1 MQVHTSVGVR
11 DMVCAKQRQCVD
23 DISNKKCNICN
34 LCETEHGREISIEL
48 KTGMKCVAARSI
60 KSAIELVFAH
70 VKDTGRLA
78 YWNLRGQRCSSSPW
92 HGYLPTMFDY
102 RCVCVER

>member
-1 MQVHTSVGVR
+1 M
-11 DMVCAKQRQCVD
+11 CVKR
-23 DISNKKCNICN
+23 S
-34 LCETEHGREISIEL
+34 HGREISIEL

-60 KSAIELVFAH
+60 KSAIEFVFAH

-92 HGYLPTMFDY
+92 HGYLPTTFDY
-102 RCVCVER
+102 RCVCVCGGEGAETDRLVYVWGRRET

>member
-1 MQVHTSVGVR
+1 M
-11 DMVCAKQRQCVD
+11 CVKW
-23 DISNKKCNICN
+23 S
-34 LCETEHGREISIEL
+34 HGHEISIEL

-60 KSAIELVFAH
+60 KSAIEFVFAH
-70 VKDTGRLA
+70 VKDTWRLA

-102 RCVCVER
+102 RCVWGGRDRSTSICVGKERDLAMY

>member
-1 MQVHTSVGVR
+1 M
-11 DMVCAKQRQCVD
+11 CVKR
-23 DISNKKCNICN
+23 S
-34 LCETEHGREISIEL
+34 HGREISIEL

-60 KSAIELVFAH
+60 KSAIEFVFAH

-102 RCVCVER
+102 RCVCVGGGRDRSTSICLGKERDLAMY

>member
-1 MQVHTSVGVR
+1 M
-11 DMVCAKQRQCVD
+11 CVKR
-23 DISNKKCNICN
+23 S
-34 LCETEHGREISIEL
+34 HGREISIEL

-60 KSAIELVFAH
+60 KSAIEFVFAH

-92 HGYLPTMFDY
+92 HGYLPTTFDY
-102 RCVCVER
+102 RGRGVETGRLVYVWGRRET

>member
-1 MQVHTSVGVR
+1 M
-11 DMVCAKQRQCVD
+11 CV
-23 DISNKKCNICN
+23 KWR
-34 LCETEHGREISIEL
+34 HGREISIEL

-60 KSAIELVFAH
+60 KSAIEFVFAH

-78 YWNLRGQRCSSSPW
+78 YWNLRGQRCSFSLW

-102 RCVCVER
+102 RCVWGVEGAETDRLVYVWGRRET